1 MFIHSPIN
9 KHLGIMNDAAVN
21 KGVQISLWD
30 ATFHS
35 FEDILRSGIARSY
48 DNSILNF
55 SEEPLY
61 CFPQGLHHFTFL
73 PMVHKGFNFSLSLLT
88 LFVLFFSLV
97 VAILIGVRWYLIVV
111 LIYIFLMIRD
121 IERLSYVPSHLCIF
135 FGEMSIQVLCPF
147 FNRVMWLKI
156 SILTVW
162 HFVVYIVFSY
172 TLLYFFSFLFFYL

>member
-61 CFPQGLHHFTFL
+61 CFPQGLYHFTFL
-73 PMVHKGFNFSLSLLT
+73 PMVH
-88 LFVLFFSLV
+88 
-97 VAILIGVRWYLIVV
+97 
-111 LIYIFLMIRD
+111 
-121 IERLSYVPSHLCIF
+121 
-135 FGEMSIQVLCPF
+135 
-147 FNRVMWLKI
+147 
-156 SILTVW
+156 
-162 HFVVYIVFSY
+162 
-172 TLLYFFSFLFFYL
+172 